1 MLSCNYKVMQG
12 TGLVALPAEHARY
25 GRLPREN
32 IIRGRRGNDN
42 SGDDN
47 NDTGDDGDDRN
58 GDVGDDDDSGIWQK

>member
-1 MLSCNYKVMQG
+1 MLTVMLSCNYKVMQG

-47 NDTGDDGDDRN
+47 IITTL
-58 GDVGDDDDSGIWQK
+58 

>member
-1 MLSCNYKVMQG
+1 MLTVMLSCNYKVMQG

-32 IIRGRRGNDN
+32 IIRERRGNDN

-47 NDTGDDGDDRN
+47 IITAL
-58 GDVGDDDDSGIWQK
+58 